1 MTDVQIET
9 ANGER
14 FSAYLAEPK
23 GTGKA
28 PGMIVIQEIF
38 GINAN
43 IRAICDDY
51 AAQGY
56 VAIAPD
62 LFWRQTPGVQLDSNT
77 KEGWAE
83 AMKLFQG
90 FSETKGVEDLIATL
104 AWLRRQPRVSAKV
117 GCVGYCLGG
126 KLAYLMATRSD
137 IDASV
142 GYYGVAI
149 EGSIGEAA
157 AITKP
162 LMLHAA
168 EKDGFSSPEALKQVQ
183 QGLASVVHATVNV
196 YPGMDHAFAR
206 KGGEHYD
213 AGAAKLADG
222 RTEQFFADNLK
233 G

>member
-1 MTDVQIET
+1 MTDVLIQ
-9 ANGER
+9 AADQGQ

-23 GTGKA
+23 GGGKA

-38 GINAN
+38 GINGT
-43 IRAICDDY
+43 IQAICDDY

-62 LFWRQTPGVQLDSNT
+62 LFWRQEAGVQLDSNT
-77 KEGWAE
+77 KEGWDK
-83 AMKLFQG
+83 AMVLFQG
-90 FSETKGVEDLIATL
+90 FSETKGVEDLVATL
-104 AWLRRQPRVSAKV
+104 AWLRKQPRVGAKV

-137 IDASV
+137 VDASV
-142 GYYGVAI
+142 GYYGVGI
-149 EGSIGEAA
+149 DGSIGEAS
-157 AITKP
+157 AITRP

-168 EKDGFSSPEALKQVQ
+168 EKDGFSSPEALKQISE
-183 QGLASVVHATVNV
+183 GLAPIVHATLHS

-213 AGAAKLADG
+213 AEAATLADG

-233 G
+233 A

>member
-1 MTDVQIET
+1 MTDVLIQ
-9 ANGER
+9 AADHGR

-23 GTGKA
+23 GAGKA

-38 GINAN
+38 GINGN

-56 VAIAPD
+56 VAVAPD
-62 LFWRQTPGVQLDSNT
+62 LFWRQEPGVQLDSNT
-77 KEGWAE
+77 KDGWDK
-83 AMKLFQG
+83 AMVLFQG

-104 AWLRRQPRVSAKV
+104 AWLRTQPRVDGKV

-137 IDASV
+137 IDSAV
-142 GYYGVAI
+142 GYYGVGI
-149 EGSIGEAA
+149 DGSIGEAS

-168 EKDGFSSPEALKQVQ
+168 EKDGFSSPEALKQIRD
-183 QGLASVVHATVNV
+183 GLAPIVHATLHS

-213 AGAAKLADG
+213 AQAAKLADG
-222 RTEQFFADNLK
+222 RTAQFFADNLK
-233 G
+233 A